1 LFLDPQEFS
10 SGKLAFSTFWQEG
23 FSFLDLALRKLHIFL
38 QKMLITET
46 TIVTL
51 LVFAVSITIS
61 SALVISLGAVLATLI
76 KWGSVVK

>member
-1 LFLDPQEFS
+1 
-10 SGKLAFSTFWQEG
+10 
-23 FSFLDLALRKLHIFL
+23 
-38 QKMLITET
+38 MLITET